1 MRGNSMTAKETKT
14 KENVLELIRSN
25 QDKIRSYGV
34 RKLGLFGSF
43 VRGEQKP
50 ESDIDLLVEF
60 QQDKKSFDNFIQ
72 LAFFLEEILESRV
85 ELITIDALSPYIG
98 PHIIKEVEYVNF
110 SS

>member
-1 MRGNSMTAKETKT
+1 MTAKEIKT

-43 VRGEQKP
+43 VRGEHKA

-72 LAFFLEEILESRV
+72 LAFFLEEILERRV

>member
-1 MRGNSMTAKETKT
+1 MTAKEIKT

-72 LAFFLEEILESRV
+72 LAFFLEEILEHRV

>member
-1 MRGNSMTAKETKT
+1 MTAKEIET
-14 KENVLELIRSN
+14 KERVLELIRSN

-43 VRGEQKP
+43 VRSEQKP

-60 QQDKKSFDNFIQ
+60 EQDKKSFDNFIQ
-72 LAFFLEEILESRV
+72 LVFFLEEILKRRV
-85 ELITIDALSPYIG
+85 ELITNDALSPYIS
-98 PHIIKEVEYVNF
+98 PHIIREVEYVKF

>member
-1 MRGNSMTAKETKT
+1 MTAKKIKT

-43 VRGEQKP
+43 VRGEHKA

>member
-1 MRGNSMTAKETKT
+1 MTAKEIKT

-43 VRGEQKP
+43 VRDKQKP
-50 ESDIDLLVEF
+50 ESDIDLLVKF

>member
-1 MRGNSMTAKETKT
+1 MRGNSMTAKKIKT

>member
-1 MRGNSMTAKETKT
+1 MTAKEIKT

-43 VRGEQKP
+43 VRDKQKP

>member
-1 MRGNSMTAKETKT
+1 MKAKEIIT
-14 KENVLELIRSN
+14 KEEVLELIRSN
-25 QDKIRSYGV
+25 QGKIRSYGV

-43 VRGEQKP
+43 VRGKQKP

-72 LAFFLEEILESRV
+72 LAFFLEEILERRV

-98 PHIIKEVEYVNF
+98 PHIIREVEYVNF

>member
-1 MRGNSMTAKETKT
+1 MVDNSMTT
-14 KENVLELIRSN
+14 KEKVLELIRSN
-25 QDKIRSYGV
+25 QDQIRSYGV
-34 RKLGLFGSF
+34 KKLGLFGSF
-43 VRGEQKP
+43 VRGKQKP

-72 LAFFLEEILESRV
+72 LAFFLEEILERRV

>member
-1 MRGNSMTAKETKT
+1 MTAKKIKT

-60 QQDKKSFDNFIQ
+60 QQDKKSFDNFIHTYIQ

-98 PHIIKEVEYVNF
+98 PHC
-110 SS
+110 

>member
-1 MRGNSMTAKETKT
+1 MRAKEIKT
-14 KENVLELIRSN
+14 KEKVLELIRSN
-25 QDKIRSYGV
+25 HDKIRSYGV

-72 LAFFLEEILESRV
+72 LAFFLEEILEGRV

-98 PHIIKEVEYVNF
+98 PYIIREVEYVDF

>member
-1 MRGNSMTAKETKT
+1 MTAKKIKT

-43 VRGEQKP
+43 VRGEHKP

-72 LAFFLEEILESRV
+72 LAFFLEEILEHRV

>member
-1 MRGNSMTAKETKT
+1 MTAKEIKT
-14 KENVLELIRSN
+14 KENILELIRSN

-43 VRGEQKP
+43 VRDKQKP
-50 ESDIDLLVEF
+50 ESDIDLLVKF

>member
-1 MRGNSMTAKETKT
+1 MTAKKIKT

-43 VRGEQKP
+43 VRDKQKP

-72 LAFFLEEILESRV
+72 LAFFLEEILERRV